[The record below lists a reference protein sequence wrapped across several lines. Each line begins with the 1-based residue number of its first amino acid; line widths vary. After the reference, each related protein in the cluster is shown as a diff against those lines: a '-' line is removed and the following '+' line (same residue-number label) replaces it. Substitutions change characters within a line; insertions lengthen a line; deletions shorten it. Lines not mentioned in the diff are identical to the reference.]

1 LKAYIITKNSK
12 RHSIDLLKKAKL
24 SRIKHLVTLR
34 DEESLFYDQIQVFQV
49 FGTKKRITNLFCEDE
64 DVLQVTEI
72 T

>member
-1 LKAYIITKNSK
+1 MKAYIITKNSK